1 MYRPLEAG
9 GQLLI
14 DLQLSRT
21 LLSGNKMNQGTPQ
34 SQLSPHL
41 LSAEGEKLRETI
53 TEDSLLQRTEDS
65 ICQSD
70 LMSPEAYCL
79 TG

>member
-9 GQLLI
+9 EQLLI

-21 LLSGNKMNQGTPQ
+21 LLRGNKMNQETPQ

-41 LSAEGEKLRETI
+41 LSAER
-53 TEDSLLQRTEDS
+53 EDSLLQRTEES